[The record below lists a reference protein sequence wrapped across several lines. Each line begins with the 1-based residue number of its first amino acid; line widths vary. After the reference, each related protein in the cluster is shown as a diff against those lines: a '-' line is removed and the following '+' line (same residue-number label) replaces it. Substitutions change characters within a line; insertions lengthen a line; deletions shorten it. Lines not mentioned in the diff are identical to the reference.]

1 MDQVAEDP
9 KDRMNLEP
17 LTTIDSA
24 NTPKIPVMTVRLSAI
39 SASVGLAK
47 AGAVAMKAIARASVA
62 NGSLVMVAILDCG
75 RLSVRSCIDGGLGAD
90 RLHAGP
96 MPPAMTHCSEAAH

>member
-1 MDQVAEDP
+1 
-9 KDRMNLEP
+9 MNLEL
-17 LTTIDSA
+17 LTTIGSA
-24 NTPKIPVMTVRLSAI
+24 NTPKIPIISVRLSAI

-62 NGSLVMVAILDCG
+62 NGSLVMVANLD
-75 RLSVRSCIDGGLGAD
+75 VRTVVRAFVHRAGLGAD

>member
-1 MDQVAEDP
+1 MDYVTGDP
-9 KDRMNLEP
+9 KDRMNLEL
-17 LTTIDSA
+17 LTTIGSA
-24 NTPKIPVMTVRLSAI
+24 NTPKIPVMTIRLSAI
-39 SASVGLAK
+39 SASVGPAK

-62 NGSLVMVAILDCG
+62 SGSLVMVSSMCG
-75 RLSVRSCIDGGLGAD
+75 RLSVRTCIGRGLGAD